1 MDLIK
6 QYILA
11 LTSLYGQV
19 SVEVVTNVYNGQN
32 EEQIDFE
39 DVESYLYE
47 DLSEQYVYG
56 YRDHFVHEAI
66 TELLFTAKSKS
77 NSSALK

>member
-19 SVEVVTNVYNGQN
+19 SVEVVTNVYNGQMRN
-32 EEQIDFE
+32 RLI
-39 DVESYLYE
+39 SRT
-47 DLSEQYVYG
+47 LS
-56 YRDHFVHEAI
+56 HI
-66 TELLFTAKSKS
+66 FTKT
-77 NSSALK
+77 

>member
-1 MDLIK
+1 MDLIE

-11 LTSLYGQV
+11 LTNLYGQV
-19 SVEVVTNVYNGQN
+19 PVEVVTNIYNGQN

-56 YRDHFVHEAI
+56 Y
-66 TELLFTAKSKS
+66 
-77 NSSALK
+77 

>member
-32 EEQIDFE
+32 EEQID
-39 DVESYLYE
+39 L
-47 DLSEQYVYG
+47 G
-56 YRDHFVHEAI
+56 PC
-66 TELLFTAKSKS
+66 
-77 NSSALK
+77 